1 MTTSNWKKRLII
13 VIAAVI
19 LTFCPFGRV
28 LSVYA
33 AASNGDQFLA
43 FTSDVHNRTGNVSA
57 DRLDG
62 WIKTVKDLYG
72 GIDYMGFCGDMARA
86 ADSNYTAAEYWRLT
100 EIVMDKVNNNGL
112 ADRVCY
118 TTGNHEY
125 SPGDISTTSN
135 ARIKNAFTVNGV
147 PGNLPK
153 DANYRI
159 YCLGALS
166 SDQSG
171 EGYPGGQITSL
182 TSYLKGIGNS
192 KPVFILAHFPLH
204 YLGGRATRN
213 ASQVIDVLNAAAVGD
228 ANTKSD
234 DKTIVF
240 IWGHNH
246 TKSDAYYDEIFEPGE
261 KIDPASGTS
270 KKLNFYYAGAGC
282 MSDSEQG
289 PGSRSVKGKGLVVQ
303 VTAEKKL
310 GFAYIDA
317 DGADRIENG
326 PVIITQSKNEKK
338 TNPMTVKGKTI
349 KVKASAGKT
358 IIKKSKAFKI
368 KDAKGTVTF
377 KKIKGSKKIT
387 ISSKGKVT
395 VKKGLKKGKKY
406 KVKVQVRAEGTDK
419 YLPKTKTVTLTVKVK
434 K

>member
-1 MTTSNWKKRLII
+1 MF
-13 VIAAVI
+13 AAVI
-19 LTFCPFGRV
+19 LTFCSFGRV
-28 LSVYA
+28 LSEDVYA
-33 AASNGDQFLA
+33 AAANGDQFIA
-43 FTSDVHNRTGNVSA
+43 FTADVHNRTGNISA

-62 WIKTVKDLYG
+62 WIKTVKSLYG
-72 GIDYMGFCGDMARA
+72 DIDYMGFCGDMARA
-86 ADSNYTAAEYWRLT
+86 ADSNYTADEYWKLT
-100 EIVMDKVNNNGL
+100 IPVLDTVKNNDL

-125 SPGDISTTSN
+125 SPGNIGSTSI
-135 ARIKNAFTVNGV
+135 ARIKNAFTVNGD

-159 YCLGALS
+159 YCLGAMS
-166 SDQSG
+166 KDPSG
-171 EGYPGGQITSL
+171 DGFRSTQIASL
-182 TSYLKGIGNS
+182 ASYLSKIGNS
-192 KPVFILAHFPLH
+192 KPVFIMAHFPLH
-204 YLGGRATRN
+204 YFGSRKTKN
-213 ASQVIDVLNAAAVGD
+213 ASDVIDVLNAAAVGD
-228 ANTKSD
+228 ANTTAD

-246 TKSDAYYDEIFEPGE
+246 TKSDGHYDEIFEPGE
-261 KIDPASGTS
+261 SIDPVSGKS
-270 KKLNFYYAGAGC
+270 KKLDFYYAGAGC

-289 PGSRSVKGKGLVVQ
+289 PGSVSVKGKGLVVQ

-317 DGADRIENG
+317 DGADRLENG
-326 PVIITQSKNEKK
+326 PGIITQSKNEKK

-377 KKIKGSKKIT
+377 KKIKGNKKIT

-406 KVKVQVRAEGTDK
+406 KVKVQARAEGTDK
-419 YLPKTKTVTLTVKVK
+419 YLPKTKIVTLTIKVK